1 MSITNQ
7 SKPTSSI
14 SNSTKINIGE
24 VWDTDLNTWNAESR
38 TWNDMQSKINN
49 SIIGVS
55 GYLWSIKRFPWL
67 ETTPWLSEGGITNQS
82 KPI

>member
-24 VWDTDLNTWNAESR
+24 VWNTDLNTWNAESR

-49 SIIGVS
+49 STKITS
-55 GYLWSIKRFPWL
+55 S
-67 ETTPWLSEGGITNQS
+67 ITNQS
-82 KPI
+82 KP